1 MSFQFPERLI
11 PPSTSPSGNTYP
23 ALLIARETA
32 DIPTAL
38 TSDERDRAAR
48 KVSRKVLDNFWNDV
62 GHVGSSPFLQLMGV
76 GGYNE
81 SAQKNRERIARE
93 CQSDNRLLSRKVS

>member
-23 ALLIARETA
+23 ALLIARETV
-32 DIPTAL
+32 DIPTSL
-38 TSDERDRAAR
+38 DSVDRERAAR
-48 KVSRKVLDNFWNDV
+48 KISRKVLDNFWDDI
-62 GHVGSSPFLQLMGV
+62 GRVGSSPFLQLMGV

-81 SAQKNRERIARE
+81 SAQKNRERIARDFQAE
-93 CQSDNRLLSRKVS
+93 RKMLRRLT